1 MKNDNVVKKNL
12 IFIQA
17 MGDAL
22 SECDDLSD
30 KEIKDELRTEGID
43 LDASV
48 NSLMTFV
55 RNCTMDAKRKAL
67 DMAAETRKTLEA
79 KDKDSFGKFLNYSRD
94 QILASIQSLIASSGA
109 TPSMAYRNLDG
120 KSQEDLASIL
130 EDLESARDFE
140 KKSSTKNEN

>member
-1 MKNDNVVKKNL
+1 MQKDNEMKKNL

-17 MGDAL
+17 MADAI

-30 KEIKDELRTEGID
+30 KEIKDEFRAEGLD

-48 NSLMTFV
+48 NNLMAFV
-55 RNCTMDAKRKAL
+55 KNCAMDAKRKTL

-79 KDKDSFGKFLNYSRD
+79 KDKNGFGKFLNCSKD
-94 QILASIQSLIASSGA
+94 QIIANIKSLIESSGA
-109 TPSMAYRNLDG
+109 TASMAYRNLDG

-130 EDLESARDFE
+130 EDLESASDL
-140 KKSSTKNEN
+140 KNKIINKE

>member
-1 MKNDNVVKKNL
+1 MQKDNEMKKNL

-17 MGDAL
+17 MADAI

-30 KEIKDELRTEGID
+30 KEIKDEFRADGLD

-48 NSLMTFV
+48 NNLMAFV
-55 RNCTMDAKRKAL
+55 KNCTMDAKRKAL

-79 KDKDSFGKFLNYSRD
+79 KDKNGFGKFLNYSKD
-94 QILASIQSLIASSGA
+94 QIIANIKSLIESSGA
-109 TPSMAYRNLDG
+109 TASLAYRNLDG

-130 EDLESARDFE
+130 EDLESAMDL
-140 KKSSTKNEN
+140 KNKIINKE